1 MIQIKPGAV
10 FRLFR
15 MTHDE
20 FFSEITEQREFCMI
34 ISADDCYVYVLDSS
48 ESVVKINISTFERS
62 AKQIWSHRGASH

>member
-34 ISADDCYVYVLDSS
+34 ISADDCCVYVLDSN
-48 ESVVKINISTFERS
+48 ESVVKIRTSAFERS
-62 AKQIWSHRGASH
+62 AKQIWSHTSATY